1 MVVKKGKL
9 FPVNATK
16 KYGGWGGGVHLH
28 SFLTSALDMV
38 GRQRNNPAHLP
49 PSPRYPIN
57 WKLDGRKRRSGRFG
71 EQEISYPY
79 RD

>member
-16 KYGGWGGGVHLH
+16 KYGGWGGGEAVHLH

-38 GRQRNNPAHLP
+38 GGQRNNPAPLP
-49 PSPRYPIN
+49 PP
-57 WKLDGRKRRSGRFG
+57 
-71 EQEISYPY
+71 ETQ
-79 RD
+79 